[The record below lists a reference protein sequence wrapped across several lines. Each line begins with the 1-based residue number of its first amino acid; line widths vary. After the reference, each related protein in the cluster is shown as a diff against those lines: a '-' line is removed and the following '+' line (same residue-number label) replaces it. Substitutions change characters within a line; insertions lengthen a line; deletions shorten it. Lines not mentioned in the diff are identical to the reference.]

1 MDSASAIRKMATA
14 VLLLA
19 ASGPGLAGQTRI
31 AVASN
36 FTHAIEAI
44 AARFEAATDHEVT
57 LVFGSTGKHYA
68 QIHNG
73 APFDA
78 FFAADAKRPRLLD
91 EQDMVVPGSR
101 FTYAVGRIVL
111 WSPEAGYVGPEGG
124 VLEHGD
130 FRHLAIA
137 NPRLAPY
144 GKAAE
149 QVLRARGLW
158 DTLRGRMVRGEN
170 IGQTF
175 QFVKSGS
182 AELGFVAYSQVM
194 RPDAPTPG
202 SLWAPPQSTYE
213 PIEQQAVL
221 LRDNAAARAFMA
233 FVQGPEA
240 TVIIRSYGYGTP
252 AADR

>member
-1 MDSASAIRKMATA
+1 MKTASAFRSVAA
-14 VLLLA
+14 AGLLA
-19 ASGPGLAGQTRI
+19 LAAGQAVAGEARV

-36 FTHAIEAI
+36 FTSAVEAI
-44 AARFEAATDHEVT
+44 AERFEAATDHEVT

-78 FFAADAKRPRLLD
+78 FFAADVKRPRLLD
-91 EQDMVVPGSR
+91 EEGMAVPKSR

-111 WSPEAGYVGPEGG
+111 WSPKEGYVDPEGR
-124 VLEHGD
+124 VLEGGG

-149 QVLRARGLW
+149 QVLRGRGLW

-170 IGQTF
+170 IGQAF

-182 AELGFVAYSQVM
+182 AELGFVAYSQVK
-194 RPDAPTPG
+194 RPNRRTEG
-202 SLWAPPQSTYE
+202 SLWAPPRSSYS

-221 LRDNAAARAFMA
+221 LNENEAARAFMA
-233 FVQGPEA
+233 FVKGPEA
-240 TVIIRSYGYGTP
+240 TAIIQGFGYGTP
-252 AADR
+252 AADQ